1 MVESRRASG
10 FEKIVT
16 EQKLMTVIVLLP
28 FLKII
33 ELVRFCRLN
42 KACYYLM
49 KAIVNF
55 KVLFKSQGLNL
66 TTTQWEET
74 LISASIALQVA
85 AKYLM
90 LKSITKSQ
98 RIIGNLAVKSV

>member
-1 MVESRRASG
+1 
-10 FEKIVT
+10 
-16 EQKLMTVIVLLP
+16 
-28 FLKII
+28 
-33 ELVRFCRLN
+33 
-42 KACYYLM
+42 M